1 MAKNFIFD
9 LNGVIIVGQKLSE
22 RFAEDFKVSQD
33 RFLPVLK
40 DTLAIARRPGAESMY
55 SYWKPH
61 LDAWHVQMDEQQF
74 LNYWF
79 KGEQE
84 NQEMVA
90 LARKLKQDGNRLFLV
105 SNNFRERAEYYA
117 KHFSCIPELFEKVYY
132 SWQTGFVKPD
142 IRAYELVLRENNLV
156 SQDTFYFD
164 DSGENVVIAKG
175 LGIRSYL
182 YTNPTDVRKYAEA
195 VTHEQ

>member
-9 LNGVIIVGQKLSE
+9 LNGVIIVSQKLSE
-22 RFAEDFKVSQD
+22 RFAEDFKVPPE
-33 RFLPVLK
+33 RFLPVLR
-40 DTLAIARRPGAESMY
+40 DVLAITRRPGAESAY

-61 LDAWHVQMDEQQF
+61 LDAWHVKMDEQQF

-84 NQEMVA
+84 NQEMVT
-90 LARKLKQDGNRLFLV
+90 LARKLHEDGNRLFLV

-117 KHFSCIPELFEKVYY
+117 KHFPCITELFEKVYY

-164 DSGENVVIAKG
+164 DSGENVVVAKG